1 MAGSVKERLIA
12 FIEYKGLSKNK
23 FEKVCGFSQRYV
35 SNISVSIQ
43 PDKLER
49 ISSNYPD
56 LNIGWLITGEGDMIL
71 RPSTKNVKTEN
82 RSTFIMKDISYAL
95 QEYFR
100 SNKVSQ
106 DDIAKLLG
114 VSQAYVSALL
124 SGKKAFGK
132 KQAQKF
138 AELFG
143 LSPSWLLTGEGEML
157 RKSFGVECEDDER
170 EKEKGSVV
178 AQRLKAF
185 LDFKKISVRTFEM
198 SCGFSNG
205 WVNSIKEQIRLSAI
219 TEIAS
224 LYPELNLNWLFTG
237 LGDMLLPEPASKA
250 SQDSPKLE
258 VNPTNDIHHNQQVVI
273 ANWDDLRGVLEDVIK
288 EQFAK
293 KK

>member
-1 MAGSVKERLIA
+1 MLHTNVAAFAVVLINQLLQSKRISLNYARSVEKKILNTCIFCFMEGSVKNRLIA

-49 ISSNYPD
+49 ISLNFPE
-56 LNIGWLITGEGDMIL
+56 LNIG
-71 RPSTKNVKTEN
+71 
-82 RSTFIMKDISYAL
+82 
-95 QEYFR
+95 
-100 SNKVSQ
+100 
-106 DDIAKLLG
+106 
-114 VSQAYVSALL
+114 
-124 SGKKAFGK
+124 
-132 KQAQKF
+132 
-138 AELFG
+138 
-143 LSPSWLLTGEGEML
+143 WLLTGEGEML

-170 EKEKGSVV
+170 EKEKGSIV

-185 LDFKKISVRTFEM
+185 LDFKKISVRAFEM

-219 TEIAS
+219 SEIAS
-224 LYPELNLNWLFTG
+224 MYPELNLNWLFTG
-237 LGDMLLPEPASKA
+237 IGDMLLPEPASKA

-288 EQFAK
+288 EQFAGK
-293 KK
+293 K